1 MGRLKGEKMEDK
13 SSVIFRKQALER
25 ITAPEQLTDY
35 LKVTNPGIWAL
46 LAAIVFLLVGL
57 VVWSTVGSL
66 ETVVDGVAIVE
77 NGQGM
82 VMASDTSRGEIA
94 TGMTVRVG
102 QQEFTVAAVQ
112 NDEYGRAVGLSPME
126 LANGR
131 YDVTIVTESIHPIR
145 FLLD

>member
-1 MGRLKGEKMEDK
+1 MAEQ
-13 SSVIFRKQALER
+13 SSVIFRKKALER

-35 LKVTNPGIWAL
+35 LRVTNPGIWTL
-46 LAAIVFLLVGL
+46 LAAIIFLLAGL

-82 VMASDTSRGEIA
+82 IMASDTSRGEIK

-102 QQEFTVAAVQ
+102 QQEFTVAAVES
-112 NDEYGRAVGLSPME
+112 DEYGRTVGLSPMN
-126 LANGR
+126 LASGR